1 MLAIISDIHSNIE
14 ALTTVLGDIRQRGVR
29 EIYCLGDIIGYGPDP
44 GECLD
49 MIQAGTTKAILGNH
63 DHAVLYGPEHFNSG
77 AEGAIY
83 WTRKR
88 LEETTDREL
97 LRRRWEY
104 LASLDERVL
113 ISPPETG
120 HIETLLV
127 HGSPRKPISEY
138 VFPDDSRTSPAK
150 MTGIFERFAH
160 LCFVGHTHLPGVF
173 TEKDGFISPADL
185 EGFYDITDD
194 KALINVGSVGQPRD
208 RDARASYVLIYDK
221 KVEFVR
227 IPYDVNATM
236 MKVFNT
242 EDLDNFLGSRL
253 QEGR

>member
-1 MLAIISDIHSNIE
+1 MLAIISDIHSNLE
-14 ALTTVLGDIRQRGVR
+14 ALTAVLEDIKRRGAR

-44 GECLD
+44 GDCLD
-49 MIQAGTTKAILGNH
+49 LVQTSTTKAILGNH

-77 AEGAIY
+77 AEGAVY
-83 WTRKR
+83 WTRKK
-88 LEETTDREL
+88 LEETQDRQL

-104 LASLDERVL
+104 LASLDERFT
-113 ISPPETG
+113 IYPPETG
-120 HIETLLV
+120 GMNMLVV

-173 TEKDGFISPADL
+173 TEK
-185 EGFYDITDD
+185 EGFVSPNDLGWIYDINEE

-208 RDARASYVLIYDK
+208 RDPRASYVIIYDK

-227 IPYDVNATM
+227 VTYDTNVTM

-242 EDLDNFLGSRL
+242 DDLDNFLGSRL
-253 QEGR
+253 QDGR

>member
-14 ALTTVLGDIRQRGVR
+14 ALAAVLDDIRRRGVR
-29 EIYCLGDIIGYGPDP
+29 KTYCLGDIIGYGPDP

-49 MIQAGTTKAILGNH
+49 MVQANTFRSILGNH

-88 LEETTDREL
+88 LEETADRQAL
-97 LRRRWEY
+97 QRRWEY

-113 ISPPETG
+113 INPPETG
-120 HIETLLV
+120 GLEMLLV
-127 HGSPRKPISEY
+127 HGSPRRPISEY
-138 VFPDDSRTSPAK
+138 VFPDDSRTSPTK
-150 MTGIFERFAH
+150 MAGIFERFSH

-173 TEKDGFISPADL
+173 TEKDGFVPPADL
-185 EGFYDITDD
+185 GGVYEITDN

-208 RDARASYVLIYDK
+208 RDPRASYVVVDDK
-221 KVEFVR
+221 KVEFIRV
-227 IPYDVNATM
+227 PYDVNKTVL
-236 MKVFNT
+236 KVFNT